1 MKRLIFTLMVC
12 ALMATPVVAG
22 PSLGWWDETH
32 PRATH
37 QYWDFTVNVGPDG
50 ASYDWIASPPTTMDN
65 TAAVALISTSL
76 SPPDPAPPV
85 GYTGSS
91 FVDPEW
97 IDVTLNIKNL
107 PDGAYKEIWVDIGF
121 AGQIINPD
129 ADGIGLTYTTV
140 MLEPYSNPYQNAELG
155 FRIIPNPVEEYIS
168 FRIVPEVRPGTAG
181 AGDIVIT
188 PMLDWIHVDTICIPA
203 PGAILLGSIGVGLV
217 GWLRRRRTL

>member
-1 MKRLIFTLMVC
+1 MKRIIFTLMVC
-12 ALMATPVVAG
+12 ALMATPAMAT
-22 PSLGWWDETH
+22 PSLGWWEEEH

-50 ASYDWIASPPTTMDN
+50 ASYDWIASPPTDMDN
-65 TAAVALISTSL
+65 TAAAALISTSL
-76 SPPDPAPPV
+76 SPDDPLPPV
-85 GYTGSS
+85 GYTGTS
-91 FVDPEW
+91 FVDPLW
-97 IDVTLNIKNL
+97 IDVTLNIKNI

-121 AGQIINPD
+121 DGQIINPD
-129 ADGIGLTYTTV
+129 ADGIGGFYKTV
-140 MLEPYSNPYQNAELG
+140 ILEPYSNPYQNAELG

-168 FRIVPEVRPGTAG
+168 FRIVPLEIIGQTG
-181 AGDIVIT
+181 APEIVT